1 MINVRKSLSIIGLG
15 TTLFLVNTLSSAV
28 YGQAVRKN
36 ATTLTSDEIARFVNA
51 LDTIK
56 NTTRPGS
63 TIPIYDEFVAL
74 HDGVFSFIF
83 EPSVGF
89 NITHGVPAF
98 APWHREY
105 LIRFENALQ
114 SVDPSVTIPY
124 WDWTDPNALDFI
136 LSDNFLG
143 NRGTGETITV
153 DGVEYTG
160 GKVTSGVV
168 ADWVLDPRINIQPIG
183 LTSLGTDLKRFVEIP
198 PFDRYPVTQKEINDL
213 LSIDNYLD
221 FRGVLEGEKTI
232 DDNGQVVEG
241 VWRLHNYLHGVI
253 GGALV
258 TDVNAEPIPPNQTQI
273 LGTMNSILSSPYDPI
288 FWLHHANVDRL
299 WASWQVEHP
308 GADFYPSSG
317 QGIQQNLDDPM
328 WPWDGGQLT
337 PSSFGPFA
345 DLLPLYPT
353 VPNDDIVTPRD
364 VLDAPGEEYVYDQ
377 LASVV
382 SVPEPTM
389 TFGLLGFAAMAI
401 RTKLQR
407 QAKNSTRT

>member
-1 MINVRKSLSIIGLG
+1 MINLGKSLSVLGLG
-15 TTLFLVNTLSSAV
+15 TTLSLVCSLSSAV
-28 YGQAVRKN
+28 YAQSVPVRQN
-36 ATTLTSDEIARFVNA
+36 ATTLTPDEISRFVNA
-51 LDTIK
+51 LDTLK
-56 NTTRPGS
+56 NTTRPES
-63 TIPIYDEFVAL
+63 TIPIYDEFVSL

-83 EPSVGF
+83 DSSVGF

-98 APWHREY
+98 GPWHREY

-114 SVDPSVTIPY
+114 SVDPDVTIPY
-124 WDWTDPNALDFI
+124 WDWTDPDALDFI

-213 LSIDNYLD
+213 LLIDNYLD
-221 FRGVLEGEKTI
+221 FAGVLEGAKTRNE
-232 DDNGQVVEG
+232 NGNVVDG

-258 TDVNAEPIPPNQTQI
+258 NDVNAEAIPPNQTQI

-308 GADFYPSSG
+308 GADFYPASG

-353 VPNDDIVTPRD
+353 VPLNDIVTARD
-364 VLDAPGEEYVYDQ
+364 VLDAPGQEYVYDA
-377 LASVV
+377 LTTPV
-382 SVPEPTM
+382 SVPEPTT
-389 TFGLLGFAAMAI
+389 TFGLLGLAVMGI
-401 RTKLQR
+401 RVKL
-407 QAKNSTRT
+407 KPKS